1 VAKDEMYSFMDGCSG
16 YNQGKMAEEDKENI
30 TFILEWGVYG
40 YNIMSFALC
49 NALPHFK
56 NW

>member
-1 VAKDEMYSFMDGCSG
+1 MDGCSG